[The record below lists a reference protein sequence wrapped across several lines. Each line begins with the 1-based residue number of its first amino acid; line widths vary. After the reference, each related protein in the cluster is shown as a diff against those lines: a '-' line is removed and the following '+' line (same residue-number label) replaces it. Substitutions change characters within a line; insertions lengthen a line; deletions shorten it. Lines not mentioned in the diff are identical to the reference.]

1 MDEQGVAHG
10 LREQDLS
17 GVPPE
22 EIRVGVVMNGGVS
35 LAVWMGGVALE
46 LDRLV
51 KAHDA
56 GTGPYA
62 TLLAITGCSARVD
75 VVSGTSAG
83 GVNGAALAL
92 AQANRFADL
101 ASLRDVWVEQGRIEA
116 LLRQPFR
123 GSPSSLLKGDD
134 HFLPQLNAALTRLAV
149 PTAPTSPQ
157 DAPIDLTVMTT
168 VLRGNQEVSVDSL
181 GQRLPQS
188 VHGARF
194 HWRRP
199 VDATEENDPF
209 GARRIRETA
218 AQLALAA
225 RSSSSFPVAFEP
237 AFVPVS
243 SRADHLMSGVTAQT
257 SDLRP
262 DMSDLVEDWGDVF
275 PARDRSRYVVDGGV
289 LANTPTRVAV
299 EAIERMPADGPVRRV
314 MLLVYP
320 HAPAPGPDPADSL
333 AEPPTLTGSLT
344 GVMGALSAQGSRTF
358 VDELEDH
365 NIRAAGRRGTRADIL
380 SGLDVVADQGDGS
393 DGTRGLEGLG
403 VALFPH
409 YRRMRLWHA
418 ARDLARRRL
427 RQRPPESFPEDGD
440 TWDYERIRRAAERAQ
455 HDFAAG
461 TGGRAGTPIPYGPEH
476 LPTAAHPDDDDL
488 WHWGVTGAVAVAEA
502 ANELLRGLVWV
513 LPKGADWDV
522 ARKVRRMLTER
533 ARLIHLSRAL
543 TDDPWEQHETLTS
556 LRPDTRYWTLRL
568 ASYARLMTEGADEAV
583 LEAIEQVAHSEH
595 ERRFMVGRD
604 KAAADAW
611 EARVRDDLRQV
622 LLAAGPGSAGRQ
634 VRQHVERVVEVLQV
648 VLPVLQRH
656 CDAHPVDASG
666 HGATPTLGDVRA
678 LHRWRDALA
687 PGQGAV
693 SQLSLLT
700 TLLQLEVAS
709 ATIGDETSG
718 GSTIPI
724 EVVQLSAQTDNA
736 FARYSR
742 TGDDKLGG
750 WSVKRFGG
758 FLKRSWRV
766 NDWTWGRLDAATVL
780 CRSVLHPGRVRRAA
794 YLSGYLTA
802 DSDPRELARATVDDL
817 VEHLLGGTGLTED
830 PRVRALREDARAE
843 LTGAFTLAVPT
854 EQLSPMMP
862 ALAHLF
868 AWSIQLDAVTAEVP
882 ALAASVREDR
892 ADGANPRSRGEL
904 FLAAEAPLLSRVESA
919 AHDGTGVS
927 GRDRAA
933 LLTAFDRAGVGR
945 EPLGDETS
953 SDLMIRSAST
963 AGAVGATVLDSPRS
977 GLGALRPATRL
988 LRGLMLVGHW
998 MVLGLTSKA
1007 VIARGLTLVGLAVG
1021 AVLVSLSLF
1030 GVLPEAWSG
1039 PAAMF
1044 GISTVLVA
1052 LAYGTVRSRTLL
1064 HGVVLLTP
1072 VVPLLAYALFPT
1084 AQGDASAQQGAVT
1097 LLAVVGL
1104 ALGLMLLGSLPAS
1117 TGSVWAALDR
1127 LADRLR
1133 IPKVPASGLSARQR
1147 GLRNAVRR
1155 ARGLAVGGGA
1165 LVVKLLLVLVPAGI
1179 AWTLVRNDPEV
1190 VTRWLRSHPVVAVV
1204 VAVVCTV
1211 VGAWAAAHFGSLLRV
1226 LRRAPADSEPDWE
1239 YAVLTDPVGAEA
1251 GWAVLY
1257 GAGYFVIAGVTAAR
1271 TVPGT
1276 GAPLWQHALVVSAAL
1291 LGLVLTLV
1299 LPLVAPHR
1307 ALRAVEER
1315 EAVRDRDVAR
1325 FTVEGSDGVD
1335 PLATARRAYAHD
1347 LVNRGVAFRWLV
1359 SDAAGQDG
1367 LTPSLS
1373 KRGRR
1378 LLSALDTEREAR
1390 ARGAAR
1396 AGRAG
1401 GGRAGD
1407 GPPEA

>member
-1 MDEQGVAHG
+1 MEGQPGPHG
-10 LREQDLS
+10 LRQHDLS
-17 GVPPE
+17 AVPPE
-22 EIRVGVVMNGGVS
+22 EIRFGVVMNGGVS

-92 AQANRFADL
+92 AQVNRLADL

-134 HFLPQLNAALTRLAV
+134 HFLPQLNAALTRLSV
-149 PTAPTSPQ
+149 PTSATSPK

-168 VLRGNQEVSVDSL
+168 VLNGNQEVTVDAL
-181 GQRLPQS
+181 GQRLPQA

-209 GARRIRETA
+209 GAKRIRETA

-225 RSSSSFPVAFEP
+225 RSSSSFPLAFEP
-237 AFVPVS
+237 SFVPVS
-243 SRADHLMSGVTAQT
+243 PQGPQSLAGVTAQT

-262 DMSDLVEDWGDVF
+262 DMSDLVEEWGDVF

-299 EAIERMPADGPVRRV
+299 EAIERMPADGPVRRI

-333 AEPPTLTGSLT
+333 AEPPMLTTSLT
-344 GVMGALSAQGSRTF
+344 GVLGALSAQGSRTF
-358 VDELEDH
+358 VDELEGH

-380 SGLDVVADQGDGS
+380 SGFDRVADEGDRAG
-393 DGTRGLEGLG
+393 GILNLESLG
-403 VALFPH
+403 AALFPH
-409 YRRMRLWHA
+409 YRRLRLWHA
-418 ARDLARRRL
+418 ARDLARRRVG
-427 RQRPPESFPEDGD
+427 QRPPESFPEDGD
-440 TWDYERIRRAAERAQ
+440 AWDYERIRRAAERAQ
-455 HDFAAG
+455 QDFPSGSDGSPGA
-461 TGGRAGTPIPYGPEH
+461 PIPYVPER
-476 LPTAAHPDDDDL
+476 LPTAAHPDDDDV
-488 WHWGVTGAVAVAEA
+488 WHWGVSGAISVAEA
-502 ANELLRGLVWV
+502 ANELLRDLVWV
-513 LPKGADWDV
+513 LPKGEDWDV
-522 ARKVRRMLTER
+522 ARKVREMLTEQ

-543 TDDPWEQHETLTS
+543 TDDPWEKDETLS
-556 LRPDTRYWTLRL
+556 GLRPDHHYWTLRL
-568 ASYARLMTEGADEAV
+568 ASYARLMTGGSDDAV
-583 LEAIEQVAHSEH
+583 LAAIELVAHSEN
-595 ERRFMVGRD
+595 ERRFLVGLD
-604 KAAADAW
+604 KAAADEW
-611 EARVRDDLRQV
+611 EQHVREDLRTA
-622 LLAAGPGSAGRQ
+622 LLAAPPGSAGRK
-634 VRQHVERVVEVLQV
+634 VRHHVERVVELLQIA
-648 VLPVLQRH
+648 LPVLRAH

-666 HGATPTLGDVRA
+666 HSSAPTLGDVRA

-687 PGQGAV
+687 PGQADV

-709 ATIGDETSG
+709 ATIGDEATA

-724 EVVQLSAQTDNA
+724 EVVQLSAQADNA

-802 DSDPRELARATVDDL
+802 EADPRDLARATVDDL
-817 VEHLLGGTGLTED
+817 VEHLLGGTGLDED
-830 PRVRALREDARAE
+830 PRVVSLREAAEAE
-843 LTGAFTLAVPT
+843 LTGAFTLRLPT

-868 AWSIQLDAVTAEVP
+868 AWAIQLGAVTDEVP
-882 ALAASVREDR
+882 ALAASIREDR

-904 FLAAEAPLLSRVESA
+904 FLAADEPLLARVEAA
-919 AHDGTGVS
+919 AHDGTEVS
-927 GRDRAA
+927 GRDRAL

-945 EPLGDETS
+945 EPLGDETT

-988 LRGLMLVGHW
+988 LRGVMLVGHW
-998 MVLGLTSKA
+998 IILGLTSKA

-1030 GVLPEAWSG
+1030 GVLPETWSG

-1072 VVPLLAYALFPT
+1072 VIPLLAYAFSP
-1084 AQGDASAQQGAVT
+1084 AAAGDASAQQGAVT

-1104 ALGLMLLGSLPAS
+1104 ALGLMLLGSLPAT

-1127 LADRLR
+1127 LADRLL
-1133 IPKVPASGLSARQR
+1133 IPKVPRSGLTPRQR
-1147 GLRNAVRR
+1147 GLRNAGRR
-1155 ARGLAVGGGA
+1155 VQGLLVGGGE
-1165 LVVKLLLVLVPAGI
+1165 LVGTLLLVLVPAAV

-1190 VTRWLRSHPVVAVV
+1190 VTRWLRDNPVVSVV
-1204 VAVVCTV
+1204 VAIACTAL
-1211 VGAWAAAHFGSLLRV
+1211 GAWAATHFGSLLRV
-1226 LRRAPADSEPDWE
+1226 LRQAPGDSESEWE
-1239 YAVLTDPVGAEA
+1239 YAVLTHPVGAEA

-1257 GAGYFVIAGVTAAR
+1257 GSMYFVVAGVTAAR
-1271 TVPGT
+1271 TSVRPRGADT
-1276 GAPLWQHALVVSAAL
+1276 LPLAAPLWQHALVAAAVL

-1299 LPLVAPHR
+1299 LPLVAPRR

-1325 FTVEGSDGVD
+1325 LTVDAAEGAD
-1335 PLATARRAYAHD
+1335 PTATARRAYAHD

-1359 SDAAGQDG
+1359 SDRAGDDG
-1367 LTPSLS
+1367 LAPSLS
-1373 KRGRR
+1373 TRGRR
-1378 LLSALDTEREAR
+1378 LLADLDANR
-1390 ARGAAR
+1390 ARRASGAAPR
-1396 AGRAG
+1396 V
-1401 GGRAGD
+1401 
-1407 GPPEA
+1407 GPRR